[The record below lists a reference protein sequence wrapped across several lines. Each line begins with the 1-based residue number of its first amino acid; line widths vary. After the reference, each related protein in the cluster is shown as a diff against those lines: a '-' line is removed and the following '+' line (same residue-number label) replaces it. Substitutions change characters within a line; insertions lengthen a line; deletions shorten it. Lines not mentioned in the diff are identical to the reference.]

1 MKHKN
6 FIDDLSQNNANYN
19 NPEQAITT
27 ANLCETISKDINTD
41 SQRFLYELLQNADDA
56 SNQSEML
63 DVRIDF
69 MGDYVAISHK
79 GEPFSEIDIESI
91 SSAGD
96 GTKAGDSNKTGFKGI
111 GFKSVFSHSNFVII
125 KSGNFCFKFDK
136 QYWSNHWNSAW
147 SSQSVWK
154 AERKGKNKD
163 ESLKMPWQIIPI
175 WTELPNEL
183 KSLSIFQEYNVS
195 TIIRYDKIE
204 QLKGA
209 LNDLFSKSQIVL
221 FLRSKQV
228 KISINTNKIITLEK
242 VVSGEKTILKRN
254 GDILSEWLIKTEQ
267 FSIPSDVQ
275 TKINEDD
282 KSPKKLKEAKQTEI
296 SFAVQVENGK
306 LKAVDKANRL
316 IFTYLPTSINYDF
329 PFLVNASFLT
339 DAGRQHLH
347 QDTFWNNWLFKQIP
361 IKFFSWVAELAHKK
375 SKYNKQFL
383 TVVPHKLGGSLLESS
398 FNKGF
403 NTALQTIA
411 FVPNLKGDL
420 LKVKESVFDKTNIS
434 QFINPQTLIN
444 YINKSRS
451 KSFSV
456 SSYTPYLEPLS
467 TLGRLGT
474 EMFDI
479 DDLERFFASSIF
491 AEEHKLNENFN
502 LISFLHEQAQRS
514 KGDDSRRNAWNEIL
528 RQTPFIFDEN
538 QQLKKPSHIYFPAV
552 EFSNE
557 FSDKISII
565 NKNIVSKIN
574 ANSRIKNW
582 LEYLG
587 VKEPS
592 DLSFIEKTI
601 IEQGETF
608 VTKGNAIEIGRYLF
622 NAHKK
627 GVLQDNH
634 YEKLKNL
641 KVLTKQSSLISA
653 SKSFLSDY
661 YEPDLRIESVYD
673 NDIFVSKKYFESK
686 DLKSEWKTF
695 FIRIGVKNQLNWES
709 FTVSKITCKFRRDF
723 EYFKP
728 IISLMDGNSKYSNFG
743 QYNYSINEFTLHH
756 FSFIDYVNNYH
767 FAKIYW
773 ENVFKLA
780 FEANSYDRINGSSG
794 LWPIY
799 HGVVETA
806 NQKRYFIWTIEN
818 LALFPTRNGQLKKVN
833 EILINSPENIEI
845 ASKFLSVLDYSGT
858 LPENWLKILPIKQTL
873 DLDDLLK
880 ILELIWKQN
889 NSDEVSL
896 KENQKITNKVYERLS
911 TNHLGYSDKLRNW
924 AGSNKLLA
932 KNGIDFYYPK
942 DLSIVTVEG
951 FRASHLA
958 FAEKQSPEIIELL
971 RHFGVKIIDKV
982 NATISNSK
990 VEITDLKTKLLQ
1002 TSPLIALV
1010 TVEKSKNRK
1019 EWKNEYERI
1028 KQKLSAIHFFETTEI
1043 YLSYGNEDDK
1053 QRRSSWAE
1061 HDNFYYVGKWY
1072 SPRVLDGLVEPLGS
1086 FLKIRYAERILTV
1099 LLLETFAGGIEY
1111 LKEKGF
1117 DISLIPDDLLNQTKS
1132 EFVPPTTSGNTNPDV
1147 EDFLRDL
1154 GRQGELLVFKKLKQI
1169 YTQKYNEVISET
1181 KTGFKVGDAVEVFWK
1196 NISEDT
1202 TADHDFKVVEL
1213 NKEIYIDSKAT
1224 TYGKNVEKLA
1234 LYISGNELNL
1244 MENADKYLIARV
1256 YNATSENPIVEF
1268 VRLKIDSVTD

>member
-1 MKHKN
+1 MEYKN
-6 FIDDLSQNNANYN
+6 FIDNLSQNNANYN

-27 ANLCETISKDINTD
+27 ANLCDTISRDINTD
-41 SQRFLYELLQNADDA
+41 SQRFIYELLQNADDA
-56 SNQSEML
+56 SNQSGIL
-63 DVRIDF
+63 DVRVDF
-69 MGDYVAISHK
+69 VGDFVVVSHK
-79 GEPFSEIDIESI
+79 GEPFSKIDIESI

-96 GTKAGDSNKTGFKGI
+96 GTKTGDSNKTGFKGI

-136 QYWSNHWNSAW
+136 QHWANHWNNAW
-147 SSQSVWK
+147 GSQSAWK
-154 AERKGKNKD
+154 AERKTKNKD

-183 KSLSIFQEYNVS
+183 KNLSIFQDYSVS
-195 TIIRYDKIE
+195 TIIRYDKVE
-204 QLKGA
+204 QLKKA
-209 LNDLFSKSQIVL
+209 LNDLFSESQIVL

-228 KISINTNKIITLEK
+228 KVSINTSEKIVLEK
-242 VVSGEKTILKRN
+242 GVSGEVTTLKRN
-254 GDILSEWLIKTEQ
+254 GNTLSEWLIKTEQ
-267 FSIPSDVQ
+267 FSIPDTVQ
-275 TKINEDD
+275 AEINADD

-296 SFAVQVENGK
+296 SFAIQVDKGK
-306 LKAVDKANRL
+306 LKAVDKENRL

-361 IKFFSWVAELAHKK
+361 IKFFTWVAELAHKD

-398 FNKGF
+398 FNEGF
-403 NTALQTIA
+403 NSALQTIA

-434 QFINPQTLIN
+434 QFINSQTLIN
-444 YINKSRS
+444 YINESRN
-451 KSFSV
+451 KNFSV
-456 SSYTPYLEPLS
+456 SSYTSYLEPLS
-467 TLGRLGT
+467 TLDRLGT

-479 DDLERFFASSIF
+479 DDLEDFFASPIF
-491 AEEHKLNENFN
+491 TKEHKLSENFN
-502 LISFLHEQAQRS
+502 LISFLYEQAQRS
-514 KGDDSRRNAWNEIL
+514 KGDDNRNVWNEIL
-528 RQTPFIFDEN
+528 RQTPFIFDESEK
-538 QQLKKPSHIYFPAV
+538 LKKPSHIYFPAV

-557 FSDKISII
+557 FSDDISII
-565 NKNIVSKIN
+565 HESIVSKIN
-574 ANSRIKNW
+574 ANSRIKTW

-601 IEQGETF
+601 IEQGDTF
-608 VTKGNAIEIGRYLF
+608 VTKENAIEIGRYLF

-627 GVLQDNH
+627 GVLQEQH
-634 YEKLKNL
+634 YENL
-641 KVLTKQSSLISA
+641 NSFNILTKEGNLSSAI
-653 SKSFLSDY
+653 KCFLSDF
-661 YEPDLRIESVYD
+661 YEPDLKIENEYK
-673 NDIFVSKKYFESK
+673 NDIYVSHKYFEQK
-686 DLKSEWKTF
+686 DLKSEWKSF
-695 FIRIGVKNQLNWES
+695 FIRIGISES
-709 FTVSKITCKFRRDF
+709 IDLQQIKVSRNNNLDIIELEYFIEVGEEAKKGHSYPHLVDSYNSVYITKIT
-723 EYFKP
+723 
-728 IISLMDGNSKYSNFG
+728 
-743 QYNYSINEFTLHH
+743 
-756 FSFIDYVNNYH
+756 FS
-767 FAKIYW
+767 
-773 ENVFKLA
+773 
-780 FEANSYDRINGSSG
+780 
-794 LWPIY
+794 
-799 HGVVETA
+799 
-806 NQKRYFIWTIEN
+806 
-818 LALFPTRNGQLKKVN
+818 
-833 EILINSPENIEI
+833 EI
-845 ASKFLSVLDYSGT
+845 ASRSYQFS
-858 LPENWLKILPIKQTL
+858 KIF
-873 DLDDLLK
+873 
-880 ILELIWKQN
+880 WKQVFLN
-889 NSDEVSL
+889 VSIEPISKTSWMPWGYYGSSTSVKNYFFWSLENSIFIPTTQKTCLKASQVYSNSIPQIFDVAGKYLPVFDYEGAVPPEWQTHLKFIPTLGLNEYLQILGSIWRENSQDETL
-896 KENQKITNKVYERLS
+896 QKENQKRIGLIYE
-911 TNHLGYSDKLRNW
+911 KLALMNFHSSEREKIKEW
-924 AGSNKLLA
+924 ANSNKMLA
-932 KNGIDFYYPK
+932 KNGTDFYYPK
-942 DLSIVTVEG
+942 DLSIVTVDG

-971 RHFGVKIIDKV
+971 RLFGVQIIDKV

-1010 TVEKSKNRK
+1010 AVEKSKNRK
-1019 EWKNEYERI
+1019 EWENEYERI

-1053 QRRSSWAE
+1053 QKRSSWAE
-1061 HDNFYYVGKWY
+1061 YDNFYYVGKWY

-1117 DISLIPDDLLNQTKS
+1117 DISLIPDELLNPK
-1132 EFVPPTTSGNTNPDV
+1132 EPEVRVINEGNRQYNQSD
-1147 EDFLRDL
+1147 EDL
-1154 GRQGELLVFKKLKQI
+1154 GKQGELVVFERLKQI
-1169 YTQKYNEVISET
+1169 FTKKYNQSATET
-1181 KTGFKVGDAVEVFWK
+1181 ETGFKVGSSVEVFWRNK
-1196 NISEDT
+1196 NQTT

-1256 YNATSENPIVEF
+1256 YNATSENPTVEF
-1268 VRLKIDSVTD
+1268 VRLQIDNVTT